1 MLQKVKI
8 QVQLKKVAFV
18 AFKKLKFK
26 FKQRCKRK
34 IKIYIAYTK
43 IICYQKGR
51 KLINNT
57 SMYYLFFK
65 AFHAVEMGFSCR
77 KKDKKGAM

>member
-1 MLQKVKI
+1 MVGIQWVNSGNENKKVARLQKVKI
-8 QVQLKKVAFV
+8 QIQLKKVAFV

-43 IICYQKGR
+43 IICYAFNVNIS
-51 KLINNT
+51 LI
-57 SMYYLFFK
+57 
-65 AFHAVEMGFSCR
+65 
-77 KKDKKGAM
+77 

>member
-1 MLQKVKI
+1 MVGIQLVNSGNKNKKVARLQKVKI
-8 QVQLKKVAFV
+8 QIQLKKVAFV

-43 IICYQKGR
+43 IICYALSVNIS
-51 KLINNT
+51 LI
-57 SMYYLFFK
+57 
-65 AFHAVEMGFSCR
+65 
-77 KKDKKGAM
+77 